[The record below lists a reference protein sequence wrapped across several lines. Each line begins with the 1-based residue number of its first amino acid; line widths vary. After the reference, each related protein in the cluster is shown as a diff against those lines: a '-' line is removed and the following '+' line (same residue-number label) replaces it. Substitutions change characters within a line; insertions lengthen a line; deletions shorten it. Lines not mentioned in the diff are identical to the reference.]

1 MVEVNVP
8 LLTLII
14 SAPEFNLM
22 IPLNVALPAVEVTLR
37 TLDFKPPIKS
47 KLFAITNSF
56 VVDSE
61 NAKVEL
67 VELPSAIEIIE
78 VSWSFIKSTAF

>member
-1 MVEVNVP
+1 
-8 LLTLII
+8 
-14 SAPEFNLM
+14 M
-22 IPLNVALPAVEVTLR
+22 IPLNVALPAVGRRVR
-37 TLDFKPPIKS
+37 TLDFKAPIKS

-78 VSWSFIKSTAF
+78 VGSLFIKSTAF